1 MMPMKDFGWVQDDL
15 RQRFET
21 GMLRK
26 PASLV
31 AFIFSRPDCALA
43 KGEILAAIDYFN
55 ERGNNTVFYFAGY
68 DQKKTRPDSPEVKGP
83 GNESWYFDAQA
94 FNAFRA
100 DVEDQTKWKYSG
112 GSDMILTNAKYEKV
126 GEYMQARIDFSHVM
140 LLQLDK
146 LKEISTAQTVGE
158 LFEQIFQFAEKS
170 AASTNP
176 VWEFS
181 DKSGLGLVKH
191 SFKSLILS
199 FLPKALQ
206 DDARGAFHLAVS
218 DISKAQAEGTST

>member
-1 MMPMKDFGWVQDDL
+1 MMPMKDFGWVERDL
-15 RQRFET
+15 TQRFEN

-31 AFIFSRPDCALA
+31 ALIFSRPDCVLA
-43 KGEILAAIDYFN
+43 KGEILPAIDYFN

-68 DQKKTRPDSPEVKGP
+68 DPDEVKAAGPEIKGP
-83 GNESWYFDAQA
+83 GNESWYFNAQA
-94 FNAFRA
+94 FNQFRA
-100 DVEDQTKWKYSG
+100 DVETQTKWKYSG
-112 GSDMILTNAKYEKV
+112 GSDMILTNARYEMV
-126 GEYMQARIDFSHVM
+126 GDYMQGRIDFSHVM

-158 LFEQIFQFAEKS
+158 LFEQIFQFAENQS
-170 AASTNP
+170 ALSTDP

-181 DKSGLGLVKH
+181 DKSGLRVAKH
-191 SFKSLILS
+191 SLKSLILS

-206 DDARGAFHLAVS
+206 DEAKGAFHLVVS
-218 DISKAQAEGTST
+218 DISKAQVATP